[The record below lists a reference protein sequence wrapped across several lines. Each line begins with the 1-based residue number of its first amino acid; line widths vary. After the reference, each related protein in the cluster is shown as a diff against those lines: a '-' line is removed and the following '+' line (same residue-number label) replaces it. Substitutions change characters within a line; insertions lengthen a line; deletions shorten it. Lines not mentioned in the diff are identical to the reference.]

1 MKGLLINSFAAA
13 SIMFSGS
20 AMAQQAE
27 QQTSSFVTEQ
37 VASISVELFNATQ
50 ATVLQTLQSW
60 GEQLLAEQT
69 ESTQVAASQS
79 SAQEQQA
86 QATPKQTQ

>member
-1 MKGLLINSFAAA
+1 MKALLISSVAAA

-20 AMAQQAE
+20 AIAQQAE
-27 QQTSSFVTEQ
+27 QQTSSFVAEQ

-50 ATVLQTLQSW
+50 TTVLQSLQSW
-60 GEQLLAEQT
+60 GEQLLADET

-79 SAQEQQA
+79 SEPQQQA
-86 QATPKQTQ
+86 QATPKKTQ